1 MVSSLFFTFQL
12 FFFRPL
18 CRCNRHCG
26 HYYYFLLCKYF
37 YSSTQK
43 KWKTKWKH
51 KIILTLINAFRG
63 ELLYIYNYFMQI
75 KNDKT
80 ICYKL
85 NDSFH
90 RHCLKCFIWKLTLET
105 FNLLCMMMMMMV
117 YVCVRCE
124 CTLNFFF
131 LSFPLHVQLQ
141 KLNTL
146 SLFTLSPHLSKM
158 NLSGLLFFVWFDFL
172 FCYFFFLLWSD
183 KWIERKNPFFSW
195 W

>member
-105 FNLLCMMMMMMV
+105 FNLLCMMMMMMMV
-117 YVCVRCE
+117 YVCVCAVRVYIE
-124 CTLNFFF
+124 FF
-131 LSFPLHVQLQ
+131 LSFVPFARAIAKAEYTV
-141 KLNTL
+141 TFYP
-146 SLFTLSPHLSKM
+146 FTTFKQNEPFWTVVLCLIWFSF
-158 NLSGLLFFVWFDFL
+158 LLFF
-172 FCYFFFLLWSD
+172 
-183 KWIERKNPFFSW
+183 FSYYGQTNE
-195 W
+195 